1 MEQAA
6 TILWHIPIVMSVL
19 LVAGLM
25 MGQRHV
31 GELSVFDLL
40 TGIAIGAVAGAGVVD
55 VEIPVTATMT
65 GILGLAL
72 LHFAVTWLTK
82 RWAGFGRLATF
93 EPIVVVKQGKPLFGA
108 MRKVRLAL
116 ADLLPL
122 LREKDIFDLR
132 QVEYAILETDG
143 KLTVIKSNQ
152 PFPMQGLPR
161 AVCVDG
167 LIQLGV
173 LRDLGWDEARL
184 RAELA
189 RQGQPGPEGIFLA
202 TLDEGGH
209 LHAVPREPG
218 STGPEIHH

>member
-1 MEQAA
+1 MEHAT
-6 TILWHIPIVMSVL
+6 TILWHVPVVMAVL
-19 LVAGLM
+19 LAAGLM

-55 VEIPVTATMT
+55 VDIPVTATAT
-65 GILGLAL
+65 GVLGLAV

-82 RWAGFGRLATF
+82 RWAGFGRLTTF
-93 EPIVVVKQGKPLFGA
+93 EPMIVVKQGKPLFGA
-108 MRKVRLAL
+108 MRKIRLAV

-122 LREKDIFDLR
+122 LREKEVFDLR

-167 LIQLGV
+167 VIERGV

-189 RQGQPGPEGIFLA
+189 RQGQPGPEQIFLA
-202 TLDEGGH
+202 MLDDGGH
-209 LHAVPREPG
+209 LYVVPREPG